1 MAKGEINL
9 IGISSQKE
17 ETRLYT
23 AEVVS
28 KFTEYP
34 IARPDEVIYD
44 FMNRLLGINVNPDSP
59 AEMKTFLGREWSYVR
74 EEKFNENGVITIR
87 PVRYHL
93 TPKQIFTRLKYEM
106 RTIHSDIWVN
116 AFFKNL
122 RPNVIVP
129 VLYPNEADAIT
140 DRGGIIIR
148 INDLSDTSPASREEQ
163 LMDGYTFNYTIEVN
177 DKEDIVYSLKQLLW
191 HIESTN
197 PSAFTGESVKLLT

>member
-87 PVRYHL
+87 
-93 TPKQIFTRLKYEM
+93 
-106 RTIHSDIWVN
+106 
-116 AFFKNL
+116 
-122 RPNVIVP
+122 
-129 VLYPNEADAIT
+129 
-140 DRGGIIIR
+140 
-148 INDLSDTSPASREEQ
+148 INDLFDTSPASREEQ
-163 LMDGYTFNYTIEVN
+163 LLDGYTFNYTIEVN

-197 PSAFTGESVKLLT
+197 PNAFTGKSAKLLT